1 MPKSSA
7 IRGSFPSLSCSV
19 CNTASPGTL
28 RHSPIKPVSLAAK
41 CNLVGL
47 NISRGTLAKIEAKV
61 RRVVDI
67 EVEEIAL
74 ALRVDIE
81 DLFKKN

>member
-1 MPKSSA
+1 MNIIGENVKK
-7 IRGSFPSLSCSV
+7 IREAKGW
-19 CNTASPGTL
+19 TQDQ
-28 RHSPIKPVSLAAK
+28 LAAK

-67 EVEEIAL
+67 EVKEIAL
-74 ALRVDIE
+74 ALRVNVE
-81 DLFKKN
+81 DLFNKVD